1 MNNDI
6 VRRRN
11 RNAGTKT
18 GTQRENV
25 RGLRRIA
32 TVLRR
37 GNATQGGVTSG
48 DRGGKDGLGGTSDLS
63 SRGYSSTG
71 IE

>member
-1 MNNDI
+1 M
-6 VRRRN
+6 
-11 RNAGTKT
+11 KT
-18 GTQRENV
+18 EIQRENV

-32 TVLRR
+32 TLLRR

-48 DRGGKDGLGGTSDLS
+48 GMREEGRGGKDGLGETSDLS

-71 IE
+71 VE